1 MIKSVDRDSPEVGC
15 PKRGS
20 HLRDAAQGLPCLDH
34 CFLTA
39 SVLLHLH
46 VVEDEQGEEVPILE
60 DFRLRHHMLQLFDQ
74 VSRFFL
80 EKYII
85 TKVSQHWIGQVQPI
99 LAKLLL

>member
-1 MIKSVDRDSPEVGC
+1 MSVGRGSPEVGC
-15 PKRGS
+15 TERGS

-34 CFLTA
+34 CFLAA

-46 VVEDEQGEEVPILE
+46 VVEDEQGEEVPVLE
-60 DFRLRHHMLQLFDQ
+60 DLRLRHHMLQLFDQ

-80 EKYII
+80 EKNIV
-85 TKVSQHWIGQVQPI
+85 TKVSQHRIGQVKPI